1 MHLVWKLEKKKG
13 NNEGGVYPVHV
24 DVCKENK
31 KKNEYD

>member
-1 MHLVWKLEKKKG
+1 MLLVWKLEKKERKQR
-13 NNEGGVYPVHV
+13 GGVYPVHV